1 MFIGQLST
9 SKMFS
14 FTLAKT
20 RLSKVIIAYIA
31 YIFEYIKEKCWRGRI
46 TTNDK
51 GQRLYKSCG
60 L

>member
-1 MFIGQLST
+1 MFVGQLST

-14 FTLAKT
+14 FAVEKT

-31 YIFEYIKEKCWRGRI
+31 YMFEYIKEKCWRERI

-51 GQRLYKSCG
+51 GQCLYKNHG